1 MPIDLITLFAVFLL
15 FQSALFLHT
24 WLSPRRVEQ
33 IKRDTEQLQEFL
45 TGKKIPRKPGRRRL
59 YQKNNIIN
67 RYLL

>member
-33 IKRDTEQLQEFL
+33 IRRDMETIKEIW
-45 TGKKIPRKPGRRRL
+45 TGEKIPRKPGRRRF
-59 YQKNNIIN
+59 
-67 RYLL
+67 